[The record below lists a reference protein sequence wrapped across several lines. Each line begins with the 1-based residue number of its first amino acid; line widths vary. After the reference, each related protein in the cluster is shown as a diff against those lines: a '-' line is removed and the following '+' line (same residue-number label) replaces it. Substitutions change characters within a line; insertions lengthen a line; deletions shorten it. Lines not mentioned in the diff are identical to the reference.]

1 MWRQPLFV
9 IGFAV
14 MSFFLFG
21 SFIYEWLYG
30 NVPRQLL
37 FVMENGR
44 AVEGPP
50 ISPNWQYPLGTDQFG
65 YDLFGKLMIGG
76 KYTILAALAIAALR
90 MLIAVP
96 LGFILGTYLE
106 RHRAWLGGLADS
118 MHYIPLTL
126 FAAFL
131 LGPVLWMPPDGFE
144 TAMWERIAIQVVLM
158 ALLTVP
164 VVAMLVSSEASLLY
178 RQEYILASKVL
189 GASRFRIIR
198 KHLYPQMREKFAVL
212 YGQQVMETF
221 IILAHLSLL
230 NLFFGGTKV
239 SYDPMF
245 GDPPMS
251 ISFEWSGLFGSTF
264 RYLQGAPW
272 LPLYPV
278 LFIALAILSVS
289 LMLEG
294 YLRSKDPKVKRV
306 RKAAAK
312 DVKTVEWNREQLRE
326 KMVLMKEAAAPKNT
340 RES

>member
-1 MWRQPLFV
+1 
-9 IGFAV
+9 

-21 SFIYEWLYG
+21 SFVYEWLYG
-30 NVPRQLL
+30 NIPRQIF

-50 ISPNWQYPLGTDQFG
+50 VSPNWQYPLGTDQYG

-76 KYTILAALAIAALR
+76 KYTILAALSIAALR

-96 LGFILGTYLE
+96 LGLILGTFGE
-106 RHRAWLGGLADS
+106 RQRAWISGLADS

-131 LGPVLWMPPDGFE
+131 LTQVLWMPPNGFE
-144 TAMWERIAIQVVLM
+144 TAMWERITIQVVLM

-198 KHLYPQMREKFAVL
+198 RHLVPQMREKFAVL

-289 LMLEG
+289 MMLEG
-294 YLRSKDPKVKRV
+294 YLRSKDPKVKKA

-312 DVKTVEWNREQLRE
+312 DAKAIEWNREQLRE
-326 KMVLMKEAAAPKNT
+326 KMVLMKAAASPKKT
-340 RES
+340 REL

>member
-1 MWRQPLFV
+1 MWKQPLF
-9 IGFAV
+9 ITGFAI

-21 SFIYEWLYG
+21 SFIYEWAFG
-30 NVPRQLL
+30 NVPRQIL
-37 FVMENGR
+37 FIMEGGR
-44 AVEGPP
+44 TVEGPP
-50 ISPNWQYPLGTDQFG
+50 ISPKWAYPLGTDQYG

-76 KYTILAALAIAALR
+76 KYTILAALSIAALR

-106 RHRAWLGGLADS
+106 RHRSWLGGLADS

-131 LGPVLWMPPDGFE
+131 LTPVLWMPPDGFE
-144 TAMWERIAIQVVLM
+144 TAMWQRIAIQVVLM
-158 ALLTVP
+158 AMLTVP
-164 VVAMLVSSEASLLY
+164 VVAMLVSSEAALLY
-178 RQEYILASKVL
+178 RQEYILASRVL

-198 KHLYPQMREKFAVL
+198 RHLVPQMREKFAVL

-294 YLRSKDPKVKRV
+294 YLRSKNPKVKKV
-306 RKAAAK
+306 RRAAK
-312 DVKTVEWNREQLRE
+312 DERVVEWNRNQLRE
-326 KMVLMKEAAAPKNT
+326 QMVLLKKEEVVK
-340 RES
+340 